1 MFPCPT
7 RRRPDR
13 LHWRRMPIFGLVY
26 IPLLLFVFVASGL
39 VAYVGLSSARK
50 ASATAGG
57 MLLGAG
63 AIEAVLVL
71 IEVLV
76 RGVLPRVIDDP
87 EVHVTMIDVAVPT
100 AALLQGIALVL
111 VAVAARDLARKAA
124 R

>member
-1 MFPCPT
+1 
-7 RRRPDR
+7 
-13 LHWRRMPIFGLVY
+13 MPIFGLVY